1 MGKVIRKLLSFTL
14 IVSMIMSM
22 SVTALAAETP
32 KTLSNVNNY
41 SSDVSLPVGANVNE
55 TVNDVLNKVIDESFN
70 SDGKISL
77 QSAGLAWGP
86 VKVGNL
92 ELKITN
98 PHTGY
103 VKGLGTVNH
112 INFHIAKQS
121 NGKDIANYHIVKYTS
136 GNSNCLYVW
145 ESKADK
151 VVIDNCYKN
160 WTSAVGDVV
169 AAAKSVVQAALSE
182 ADWIATIAIWGVI
195 IVVIADLI
203 IPMDPVPIIPFS
215 TDPTLVEY

>member
-1 MGKVIRKLLSFTL
+1 MGKIIRKLLSFTL
-14 IVSMIMSM
+14 IVSMVMSM
-22 SVTALAAETP
+22 CITALAAETP
-32 KTLSNVNNY
+32 KITPNVNNF
-41 SSDVSLPVGANVNE
+41 SSDVSLPVGENVN
-55 TVNDVLNKVIDESFN
+55 DILNKVIDDSFS

-77 QSAGLAWGP
+77 NSAGLAWGP

-98 PHTGY
+98 PHNGY
-103 VKGLGTVNH
+103 VPGMGNVNH
-112 INFHIAKQS
+112 INFHITKTS
-121 NGKDIANYHIVKYTS
+121 NGRDIANYHIVKYSS
-136 GNSNCLYVW
+136 GSNSCLYVY
-145 ESKADK
+145 ESVSKK
-151 VVIDNCYKN
+151 VVIDKCYKN

-169 AAAKSVVQAALSE
+169 AAAKNVVQAALSE
-182 ADWIATIAIWGVI
+182 ADWLATIAILGVI

>member
-32 KTLSNVNNY
+32 KTHSNVNNY
-41 SSDVSLPVGANVNE
+41 SSDVSLPVGENVNE
-55 TVNDVLNKVIDESFN
+55 TVNDVLNKVIDDSFN
-70 SDGKISL
+70 SDGKVSL

-103 VKGLGTVNH
+103 VPGMGNVNH
-112 INFHIAKQS
+112 INFHIAKTS
-121 NGKDIANYHIVKYTS
+121 NGRDIANYHIVKYSS
-136 GNSNCLYVW
+136 GNSSCLYVY
-145 ESKADK
+145 ESVSKK

-160 WTSAVGDVV
+160 WTSAVGDIV
-169 AAAKSVVQAALSE
+169 AAAKNVVQAALSE
-182 ADWIATIAIWGVI
+182 ADWLATIAIWGVI
-195 IVVIADLI
+195 IVVIADLV
-203 IPMDPVPIIPFS
+203 IPMDPVPIIPLS
-215 TDPTLVEY
+215 DPTLVEY